1 MLSSKGFW
9 SLCLLLAVSLLLA
22 GQIKQDLWLLLAAGS
37 LATVTYFIG
46 DDVLFAEYNKK
57 REAKRA
63 RLQKAFDDR
72 RKMR

>member
-9 SLCLLLAVSLLLA
+9 SLCLLLAVSLFLA
-22 GQIKQDLWLLLAAGS
+22 SLIKQDLWLLLAAGS

-46 DDVLFAEYNKK
+46 DDVLFVEYNKK

>member
-9 SLCLLLAVSLLLA
+9 SLCLLLAVSLFLA
-22 GQIKQDLWLLLAAGS
+22 SLVKQDLWLLLVAGS
-37 LATVTYFIG
+37 LAIVTYFMG
-46 DDVLFAEYNKK
+46 DDILFAEYNKK

>member
-9 SLCLLLAVSLLLA
+9 SLCLLLASLV
-22 GQIKQDLWLLLAAGS
+22 KQDLWLLLAAGS
-37 LATVTYFIG
+37 LATVTYFMG
-46 DDVLFAEYNKK
+46 DDILFAEYNKK

-63 RLQKAFDDR
+63 RLQKAFDNR

>member
-1 MLSSKGFW
+1 MLSSKRFW
-9 SLCLLLAVSLLLA
+9 SLCLLLAVGSFLASL
-22 GQIKQDLWLLLAAGS
+22 IKRDLWLLLAAGS
-37 LATVTYFIG
+37 LATVTYFMG
-46 DDVLFAEYNKK
+46 DDILFAEYNKK